1 MLFGRNKGAGAAPSA
16 DAAQRAAESLAAIE
30 AGGLPLAARDRL
42 AKLGE
47 AGPGFYSTDLTT
59 NEFLLL
65 RQTGFR
71 PITQVMGSCFYNVGW
86 QYTPGGYGYGF
97 TSGQIFELDAPTQAW
112 QEARRLALSRLAE
125 EARLAG
131 ADAVVGVRIERGAY
145 EWARGLIE
153 FIAVGTAVKCER
165 FEIGD
170 DKPVLSNLSGQDFA
184 KLYASGYWP
193 VGIVAGTTVI
203 YAMTGWNQQM
213 SAGWMFSPNQE
224 LPDFTRGVQAA
235 RAAAMQ
241 RVHAQAAKLGPPAG
255 VVGMRFELETREVE
269 RRTGGDTEVTDMMV
283 IVHALGTAIVELE
296 NHSAPPPVTLALP
309 LNEETQ

>member
-16 DAAQRAAESLAAIE
+16 DAAQRAAASLAAIE
-30 AGGLPLAARDRL
+30 AGGLPLAARERL

-47 AGPGFYSTDLTT
+47 APAGFYSTDLTT
-59 NEFLLL
+59 SEFLLL
-65 RQTGFR
+65 REAGFR

-86 QYTPGGYGYGF
+86 QYTPGGFGYGF
-97 TSGQIFELDAPTQAW
+97 GSGQIFELDAPTQAW

-153 FIAVGTAVKCER
+153 FIAVGTAVSCER

-170 DKPVLSNLSGQDFA
+170 EKPVLSNLSGQDFA

-193 VGIVAGTTVI
+193 VGIVAGTTII
-203 YAMTGWNQQM
+203 YAMTGWSQQVN
-213 SAGWMFSPNQE
+213 AGWMFAQNQE
-224 LPDFTRGVQAA
+224 LPDFTHGVQAA

-241 RVHAQAAKLGPPAG
+241 RVHAQASQLGRPAG
-255 VVGMRFELETREVE
+255 VVGMRFELETAEVE
-269 RRTGGDTEVTDMMV
+269 RQRGGDTKVTDMIV

-296 NHSAPPPVTLALP
+296 NHPAPPAVTLALP
-309 LNEETQ
+309 LNEETR